1 MKCVYNKTYKKSR
14 TLLLVTK
21 KLGILVSFQ
30 KFSIS
35 HQATKLRVHYNFNSN
50 QQQLT
55 GVFAIVTAI
64 LVELTIKAV
73 KNGFFSFGNFE
84 YITVLAGIGKM

>member
-1 MKCVYNKTYKKSR
+1 MS
-14 TLLLVTK
+14 TK
-21 KLGILVSFQ
+21 KLGILLSFQ